1 MNIFVLVEEPYEIH
15 QNPFVR
21 TLMESIT
28 SQHKDVSWGYGLSA
42 FWDERILEYDI
53 IHIHWPDIFTWY
65 NDPNLT
71 NAIVFEERLKY
82 IKSKGIKVITTCHNL
97 KPHYSDNEIRIQ
109 VYDIA
114 YNNSDCIIHLGKF
127 SLELFEKKYPNKRNY
142 LLMHHTYDTIY
153 TQLPSREESINRLR
167 LDPSK
172 KYILCFGAFRDDE
185 ERNLIIQLAK
195 YLRGRKVNIL
205 APSFLKVPKGKNPRY
220 VFKPLL
226 HFLYYK
232 FKYPNIKMNKDYYVN
247 DEMLAYYYGAS
258 SISLI
263 QRTKILNSGNVSLGF
278 YMKNIVVGPNL
289 GNVGTWLEETQNLT
303 FDPNNIQSLCQ
314 AIDSAIE
321 NENNGLENHQYAINN
336 LNTQKISSVLYYY
349 YREITG
355 NN

>member
-1 MNIFVLVEEPYEIH
+1 MRIFVLVEDPYEKH
-15 QNPFVR
+15 QNPYVR
-21 TLMESIT
+21 TLIDGINC
-28 SQHKDVSWGYGLSA
+28 QYNDVSWGYGLSA

-82 IKSKGIKVITTCHNL
+82 IKTKGIKVITTCHNL

-114 YNNSDCIIHLGKF
+114 YNNSDCIIHLGKC
-127 SLELFEKKYPNKRNY
+127 SLELFEIKYPNKEHY

-153 TQLPSREESINRLR
+153 TQLPSHEESINRLR

-205 APSFLKVPKGKNPRY
+205 APSFYKVPEGKHPHN
-220 VFKPLL
+220 VLKPLL
-226 HFLYYK
+226 RFLYYK
-232 FKYPNIKMNKDYYVN
+232 FKHPNIKINKDYFVN
-247 DEMLAYYYGAS
+247 NEMLAYYYGAS

-263 QRTKILNSGNVSLGF
+263 QRTKILNSGNVPLGF

-289 GNVGTWLEETQNLT
+289 GNVGTWLQETQNPT
-303 FDPNNIQSLCQ
+303 FNPNDINTLYK
-314 AIDSAIE
+314 AIDFAL
-321 NENNGLENHQYAINN
+321 ENNDKGMENYLYAINN
-336 LNTQKISSVLYYY
+336 LNCKKISSELYYY
-349 YREITG
+349 YKRIIR
-355 NN
+355 N